1 MAEKKKE
8 SRTRKRQKQQ
18 SAKFKRILD
27 DNKINVLLLGTSGS
41 GKSTLINA
49 FLDTSKEEASTGTGQ
64 AATHSIEVYGDLSGL
79 DYRLIDTPGFE
90 YSHKRQSEI
99 TKELKK
105 WLKGSVKNPDPRT
118 VIHTIWFCVDGQQKR
133 LTKDTI
139 DYIRTVSKFWKGIPI
154 IFVSTKSNF
163 HDDIAENSKMIEHEL
178 ENYEKKDELNIK
190 AVVHVLA
197 KEKGEEKPFGLDEL
211 IEATH
216 KLGPEARALFEK
228 NFRAK
233 NLSNKRLSAQKI
245 IAASSATAAAA
256 DAAKKSNVGGII
268 TGIQTS
274 MLYEIAN
281 VYEVNDGN
289 VVKEIVSA
297 IMSAN
302 LVTKAG
308 RLIAGAA
315 VPVAGKKFKIAKK
328 VVTASVSGG
337 VTILVG
343 ELGILVFENVY
354 TGVVDLGDINWPKYI
369 DKLLKDKKLSKR
381 VTNIIDAVKK
391 KDTDA
396 AITEI
401 NSVIE
406 KIAK

>member
-1 MAEKKKE
+1 
-8 SRTRKRQKQQ
+8 
-18 SAKFKRILD
+18 
-27 DNKINVLLLGTSGS
+27 
-41 GKSTLINA
+41 
-49 FLDTSKEEASTGTGQ
+49 
-64 AATHSIEVYGDLSGL
+64 
-79 DYRLIDTPGFE
+79 
-90 YSHKRQSEI
+90 
-99 TKELKK
+99 
-105 WLKGSVKNPDPRT
+105 
-118 VIHTIWFCVDGQQKR
+118 
-133 LTKDTI
+133 
-139 DYIRTVSKFWKGIPI
+139 
-154 IFVSTKSNF
+154 
-163 HDDIAENSKMIEHEL
+163 
-178 ENYEKKDELNIK
+178 
-190 AVVHVLA
+190 
-197 KEKGEEKPFGLDEL
+197 
-211 IEATH
+211 
-216 KLGPEARALFEK
+216 
-228 NFRAK
+228 
-233 NLSNKRLSAQKI
+233 
-245 IAASSATAAAA
+245 
-256 DAAKKSNVGGII
+256 
-268 TGIQTS
+268 

>member
-8 SRTRKRQKQQ
+8 PRTRQKQKKR
-18 SAKFKRILD
+18 SEEFKRILD
-27 DNKINVLLLGTSGS
+27 DKKINVLLLGTSGA

-49 FLDTSKEEASTGTGQ
+49 FLDTSKEEAPTGTGQ
-64 AATHSIEVYGDLSGL
+64 AATHNIEVYGELSGL

-90 YSHKRQSEI
+90 YSHKRQSAI

-105 WLKGSVKNPDPRT
+105 WLKDSVKNPDPRT
-118 VIHTIWFCVDGQQKR
+118 IIHTIWFCVDGQQKR

-154 IFVSTKSNF
+154 IFVSTKSYF

-190 AVVHVLA
+190 AIIHVLA
-197 KEKGEEKPFGLDEL
+197 LEKGDEKPFGLDEL
-211 IEATH
+211 IEATQ
-216 KLGPEARALFEK
+216 KLGPEAKERFEM

-233 NLSNKRLSAQKI
+233 NLSSKRVSAQKI
-245 IAASSATAAAA
+245 IAAAAATAAAA
-256 DAAKKSNVGGII
+256 DAAKKKNVGGII

-297 IMSAN
+297 IMGAN

-406 KIAK
+406 KITK

>member
-1 MAEKKKE
+1 M
-8 SRTRKRQKQQ
+8 
-18 SAKFKRILD
+18 
-27 DNKINVLLLGTSGS
+27 
-41 GKSTLINA
+41 
-49 FLDTSKEEASTGTGQ
+49 
-64 AATHSIEVYGDLSGL
+64 
-79 DYRLIDTPGFE
+79 
-90 YSHKRQSEI
+90 I
-99 TKELKK
+99 T
-105 WLKGSVKNPDPRT
+105 
-118 VIHTIWFCVDGQQKR
+118 
-133 LTKDTI
+133 
-139 DYIRTVSKFWKGIPI
+139 
-154 IFVSTKSNF
+154 
-163 HDDIAENSKMIEHEL
+163 HEL
-178 ENYEKKDELNIK
+178 DNYEKKDELNIK

-197 KEKGEEKPFGLDEL
+197 KEKGDEKPFGLDEL

-328 VVTASVSGG
+328 VVTSSVSGG

>member
-1 MAEKKKE
+1 M
-8 SRTRKRQKQQ
+8 
-18 SAKFKRILD
+18 
-27 DNKINVLLLGTSGS
+27 
-41 GKSTLINA
+41 
-49 FLDTSKEEASTGTGQ
+49 
-64 AATHSIEVYGDLSGL
+64 
-79 DYRLIDTPGFE
+79 IDTPGFE

-118 VIHTIWFCVDGQQKR
+118 AIHTIWFCVDGQQKR
-133 LTKDTI
+133 LTKDTL

-154 IFVSTKSNF
+154 IFVSTKTYF
-163 HDDIAENSKMIEHEL
+163 HDDVDENSKMIVHEL
-178 ENYEKKDELNIK
+178 DNYEKKDELNIK

-197 KEKGEEKPFGLDEL
+197 KEKGDEKPFGLDEL

-256 DAAKKSNVGGII
+256 DAAKKSNVGGIL